1 MKTTQFIMFTL
12 VGLVSFMHFE
22 TTQAIQL
29 TQKTAEPLE
38 DCQCYTNLAERSS
51 RRRNKNDDD
60 DEEEEEVP
68 LGPNGANSAEMKK
81 TEKEIKKQGKL
92 DINPLLREIIENA
105 NSIDLEKDLKEKK
118 KEESKL

>member
-1 MKTTQFIMFTL
+1 
-12 VGLVSFMHFE
+12 MHFE

-51 RRRNKNDDD
+51 HKRNKKDD
-60 DEEEEEVP
+60 DEEEDEVPP

-81 TEKEIKKQGKL
+81 VEKEIKKQGRL

-105 NSIDLEKDLKEKK
+105 NSINLEKDLKNEKK
-118 KEESKL
+118 KEESKP